1 MSDAL
6 ENGDYVLGLFLDFSK
21 AFDTVNH
28 SILFTKL
35 EHYGVRDI
43 CLNWFKSYLD
53 NRKQFVEYNGAS
65 SSQRTIT
72 CGVPQGSIL
81 GPLLF
86 LIYINDLATVSSKIY
101 SVLFAD
107 DSNLFTAG
115 KNPNSLVN
123 TMNIEV
129 QKVIRWLR
137 INKLSLNLKK
147 THFMIFRKRGG
158 RVLLDT
164 ELRIDGVEIEM
175 VEKTK
180 FLGIIIDQ
188 CFKFDAHIQFI
199 KGKVS
204 RGIGIL
210 NKCKKYFNSSTLLTL
225 YYSFI
230 YPYFNYCNCIWGNTC
245 KTYLI
250 PLINLQKMA
259 MRIIEGAERRAHT
272 ENIFTKLNI
281 LNMNK
286 LYVYCSQLFLFKYHF
301 HKLPAIFDGF
311 FLQGMV

>member
-1 MSDAL
+1 
-6 ENGDYVLGLFLDFSK
+6 
-21 AFDTVNH
+21 
-28 SILFTKL
+28 
-35 EHYGVRDI
+35 
-43 CLNWFKSYLD
+43 
-53 NRKQFVEYNGAS
+53 
-65 SSQRTIT
+65 
-72 CGVPQGSIL
+72 
-81 GPLLF
+81 
-86 LIYINDLATVSSKIY
+86 
-101 SVLFAD
+101 
-107 DSNLFTAG
+107 
-115 KNPNSLVN
+115 
-123 TMNIEV
+123 
-129 QKVIRWLR
+129 
-137 INKLSLNLKK
+137 
-147 THFMIFRKRGG
+147 MIFRKRGG
-158 RVLLDT
+158 WVLLDT

-175 VEKTK
+175 VENTK
-180 FLGIIIDQ
+180 FLGIIIDK

-311 FLQGMV
+311 FYTEWCSSWYRYQMECFISFCKGNIFSETKSYKGNWSENIQLLL